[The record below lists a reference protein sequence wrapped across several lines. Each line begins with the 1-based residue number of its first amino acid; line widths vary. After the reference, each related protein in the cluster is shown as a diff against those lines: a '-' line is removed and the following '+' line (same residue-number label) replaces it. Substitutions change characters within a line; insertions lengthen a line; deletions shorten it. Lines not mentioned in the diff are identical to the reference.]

1 MGIGGITWNNPW
13 PLVPE
18 ITVPNGPLR
27 PEYAQPDPTV
37 GYKRPMSRETAV
49 RLLTEGYKINKIEE
63 DVKPNKGGR
72 RSGPLFSTVGTVGY
86 FYLYVTLPFMVA
98 GLS

>member
-1 MGIGGITWNNPW
+1 M
-13 PLVPE
+13 
-18 ITVPNGPLR
+18 
-27 PEYAQPDPTV
+27 
-37 GYKRPMSRETAV
+37 
-49 RLLTEGYKINKIEE
+49 LTEEYKINKIEE
-63 DVKPNKGGR
+63 DVKPSKGGR